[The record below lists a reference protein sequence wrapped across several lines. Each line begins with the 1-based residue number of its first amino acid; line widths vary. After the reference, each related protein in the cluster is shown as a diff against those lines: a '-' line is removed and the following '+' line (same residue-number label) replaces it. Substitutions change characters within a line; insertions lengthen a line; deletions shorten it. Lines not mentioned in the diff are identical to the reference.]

1 MSPEIKASTE
11 KKIKE
16 LMSRYPKK
24 QAAILPVLH
33 LVQRELGYISEDG
46 EKWVA
51 DLLGINPVKVRE
63 VVTFYS
69 MLSRKPLGKY
79 HIQICSNLTCSLMGA
94 ESLID
99 YVSEKLG
106 IKPGETSEDGKFTIT
121 TVECLGACDQA
132 PSMMINTDYY
142 GNMDKKKID
151 KILKELD
158 K

>member
-106 IKPGETSEDGKFTIT
+106 IKPGETSEDGKFTLT